1 MGAMSDPSL
10 YPTVDHQSAYPSQ
23 SFNDPSMYPT
33 IGYESIY
40 PSQSMYDPS
49 LYPTAWFH
57 ETQSMHT
64 TEHFESTMNSAPF
77 DGSDPSMP
85 EPTVSSGSGCE
96 PKMYATFYFTLS
108 LYDDIND
115 IQSVE
120 LEREFSEE
128 LAGQWITDPEMV
140 YDEDR
145 KAVGVTFNGEVTFD
159 ADNGIQFAP
168 GTPMAAVVYDTVAT
182 LLNEDGENKVM
193 NRATIINDMKRFNV
207 NEYVPMMIVC
217 AAVGAVVVVGSKV
230 YSSYLGRKEYEP
242 LL

>member
-1 MGAMSDPSL
+1 
-10 YPTVDHQSAYPSQ
+10 
-23 SFNDPSMYPT
+23 
-33 IGYESIY
+33 
-40 PSQSMYDPS
+40 
-49 LYPTAWFH
+49 
-57 ETQSMHT
+57 
-64 TEHFESTMNSAPF
+64 MNSEPF
-77 DGSDPSMP
+77 DASEPSMP
-85 EPTVSSGSGCE
+85 EPTVGSVSGCE

-140 YDEDR
+140 YDEDG

-168 GTPMAAVVYDTVAT
+168 GTPMGAVVYDTVAT
-182 LLNEDGENKVM
+182 LLNEDEGKKNDEFKGKSANGVAIIGD
-193 NRATIINDMKRFNV
+193 NRTFEI

-217 AAVGAVVVVGSKV
+217 AAVGACVICAAKL
-230 YSSYLGRKEYEP
+230 YSAQFKNKGEYQP
-242 LL
+242 LLG